1 MKHLFALA
9 ASVSLGFACVG
20 SATAAPNLILFV
32 TDDQGPDAGCYGN
45 SVIQTPN
52 LDALAKSGIRMTH
65 AFCTTASCS
74 ASRSVILTGLYNH
87 ASAQY
92 GHEHSYHHFRTYDN
106 VKSLPVLLSA
116 AGYRTARIGKFHVGP
131 PEVYKFDIALPGNA
145 RSPVEMA
152 ENCRELIGAK
162 SDKPFFLYF
171 CTADPH
177 RGGGKIG
184 AQASG
189 GRQPPDQAADKRGG
203 IRGLTPPARREMLPD
218 AFGNRPQGWPG
229 IKEVKY
235 DPKDVIVPPFLP
247 DTPACRAELAQYYQS
262 VSRIDQ
268 GLGRLMEILKE
279 SGHDDDT
286 LVIFTSDHGI
296 AFPGAKTN
304 LYEGGMRVPMVVRLP
319 AASGGREPPD
329 GAGADPGSIRGLTP
343 PARQE
348 VARQNRVCHAM
359 VNHADLTPT
368 LLDFA
373 GALPQDHKFHGR
385 SWKEAV
391 TEENPQGWDEV
402 HASHTFHEITMYYP
416 MKVIRTRTHKL
427 IWNIA
432 WPLPFPFASD
442 LWAASTWQ
450 DVYQHGPDTA
460 YGKRSVRQY
469 IHRPQ
474 FELYDLAADPDETK
488 NLADDPQHAKLLAEL
503 KGKLKEFQKR
513 TDDPWI
519 LKWDYE

>member
-1 MKHLFALA
+1 MVRTVLSFAAIIVLLA
-9 ASVSLGFACVG
+9 KIVA
-20 SATAAPNLILFV
+20 AAPNIILFV
-32 TDDQGPDAGCYGN
+32 TDDMGADAGCCGN
-45 SVIQTPN
+45 PVIRTPN
-52 LDALAKSGIRMTH
+52 IDALARGGIRMTH

-87 ASAQY
+87 ANAQF

-116 AGYRTARIGKFHVGP
+116 AGYRTARIGKLHVGP
-131 PEVYKFDIALPGNA
+131 EEVYKFDVALPGNA

-152 ENCRELIGAK
+152 NNCRELIAEK

-184 AQASG
+184 
-189 GRQPPDQAADKRGG
+189 
-203 IRGLTPPARREMLPD
+203 REEFAPD

-229 IKEVKY
+229 VKEVKY
-235 DPKDVIVPPFLP
+235 EPKDVIVPPFLP
-247 DTPACRAELAQYYQS
+247 DTLACREELAQYYQS
-262 VSRIDQ
+262 ISRIDQ

-279 SGHDDDT
+279 TGHDEDT
-286 LVIFTSDHGI
+286 LVTFTSDHGI

-319 AASGGREPPD
+319 GRAQRSEVGGQKGHQVRRGSPD
-329 GAGADPGSIRGLTP
+329 PAEKPDRRSPSPTPGRPVVGA
-343 PARQE
+343 
-348 VARQNRVCHAM
+348 VARSGDRPQQEERICHAM

-373 GALPQDHKFHGR
+373 GALPKDHKFHGR

-391 TEENPQGWDEV
+391 TEESPQGWDEV
-402 HASHTFHEITMYYP
+402 NASHTFHEITMYYP
-416 MKVIRTRTHKL
+416 MKVVRTRTHKL

-432 WPLPFPFASD
+432 YPLPFPFASD
-442 LWAASTWQ
+442 LWEASTWQ

-474 FELYDLAADPDETK
+474 FELFDLAADPDETK

-503 KGKLKEFQKR
+503 KEKLKAFQKR